1 MAEYK
6 GKEIEYSVLVELAR
20 DGDNG
25 AMDLILADYK
35 NLVSSLARRY
45 FLQNAETEDLVQE
58 GMIGLYYAIKHFD
71 KEKGMSFKNFA
82 CLCVKS
88 RICDTIKRFAYKSSV
103 LVFGMDFSELEGI
116 DPEENIVNMESS
128 KELMLMMSEVLSN
141 LEHRVFTLYL
151 SGFSI
156 AEICE
161 AIKKDGKSI
170 DNAIQRSKQK
180 LRVLFDKKRK

>member
-1 MAEYK
+1 MIEYK
-6 GKEIEYSVLVELAR
+6 GKQLEYSRLVELAR
-20 DGDNG
+20 DGDSG
-25 AMDLILADYK
+25 ATDLILAEYK

-71 KEKGMSFKNFA
+71 KERGMSFKNYA
-82 CLCVKS
+82 CICVKG
-88 RICDTIKRFAYKSSV
+88 RICDAVKKFAYKTPI
-103 LVFGMDFSELEGI
+103 LVFGMDLSGLEGI
-116 DPEENIVNMESS
+116 DPEENVVNTESS

-151 SGFSI
+151 NGFSI

-161 AIKKDGKSI
+161 ATKKDGKSV

-180 LRVLFDKKRK
+180 LRAHYDKKKK